1 MKNLKKVLALV
12 LAVVMV
18 MGAVVTTSAAYT
30 DVKDTDTYANAIDV
44 LSNLGIL
51 DGFTDG
57 TFKPEGTLTRAQ
69 TAKIVAIVANAKTV
83 GYIDTDIDELYAN
96 AINPFVDCNNSWAL
110 PYINYCRITKLCDG
124 MSATTYEP
132 NREVTGNQF
141 LKFMLTTL
149 GFDTSKEGYTG
160 TGWDIN
166 VLNRANEIG
175 LTDGLAKG
183 WQAGKPITRG
193 EAAQIIVNALSSYLV
208 EYGQKVKNTVNDN
221 IYTAAFISN
230 EAVAQSGYQLGGK
243 MGITC
248 ERAYDVF
255 MRPGYKWGYEY
266 STWTAFYAD
275 APVLSYTG
283 KVTACDILVDLGVAK
298 TSNSGKSIT
307 YFRDGRIDTD
317 GWKTVSHTG
326 ASEHIACS
334 TPVANTGALTQ
345 VFKVTKA
352 NGNTGYFV
360 CIIDTVLAKVTGVT
374 KSTHG
379 STNVAT
385 ATLEL
390 YTPAVFDESDSKF
403 SNNKYTVSVP
413 YLTDYAKGD
422 YILTYV
428 AADYS
433 EKTPVDVNNWVN
445 TELYGDWALYADDTK
460 AYNNETIG
468 VYEASKAISGDNYT
482 LPGDLV
488 VAPLAKAG
496 TIDAATFSGQ
506 NTNRSVVTVNGT
518 QTPVNC
524 TYTLTDLFKANYVT
538 EEILK
543 GKKTVN
549 FFVDQYGNVIG
560 DNMSFASNYG
570 IVDAAKWVNDGDLT
584 STEYAQFALVDLDA
598 KTNYVKVGAYGSTAT
613 AALKTTRSDSSALAG
628 SPSLATVSENK
639 ANNFYYTSG
648 EVEGIHYGL
657 VKYTVSDGVYTLSN
671 NIGTQ
676 DNTATAIT
684 TGDGKIGNFYANA
697 NTKFIV
703 RTVDATGAHV
713 YTAYDGINNVPTMS
727 NVTAAVY
734 VDDNADSYADL
745 VYVIADNAIY
755 AGSTI
760 VAFVTS
766 SDYTYA
772 ENGVVYT
779 YTVYVNGEKTEIK
792 VAGSATDANKLFG
805 EESSFTAGLWSINFL
820 TGDAKVSSATKL
832 DTDNSSWEFNVDVSQ
847 AAAGDGV
854 IVANNKALNLEKAK
868 LYAVSGTTVV
878 EIEAEDIAVDDKI
891 TYKMTTGTAYVDTLY
906 VVG

>member
-390 YTPAVFDESDSKF
+390 YTPAVFAESNSKF

-488 VAPLAKAG
+488 VAPFAMAG
-496 TIDAATFSGQ
+496 TINSAVYSGQ
-506 NTNRSVVTVNGT
+506 NDDVSVITVNGT
-518 QTPVNC
+518 KTPVNC
-524 TYTLTDLFKANYVT
+524 TYTKTGIFENYSKYMVSQKYT
-538 EEILK
+538 
-543 GKKTVN
+543 TN
-549 FFVDQYGNVIG
+549 FFTDQYGNVIG
-560 DNMSFASNYG
+560 DSNVFASNYG
-570 IVDAAKWVNDGDLT
+570 IVDAAKWVNNGDLT
-584 STEYAQFALVDLDA
+584 VAEYAQFALVDLDA
-598 KTNYVKVGAYGSTAT
+598 KTNYVTVSKYNDKALTGVKQAIFEDDMIMGATGNNTVAQNAANNGAYTASYN
-613 AALKTTRSDSSALAG
+613 A
-628 SPSLATVSENK
+628 
-639 ANNFYYTSG
+639 
-648 EVEGIHYGL
+648 YGL
-657 VKYTVSDGVYTLSN
+657 VKYTVSDGVYSLTNNVGTLVDWGDATN
-671 NIGTQ
+671 KAIGAGQ
-676 DNTATAIT
+676 V
-684 TGDGKIGNFYANA
+684 KIGNIYANGD
-697 NTKFIV
+697 TKFIV
-703 RTVDATGAHV
+703 RTTDAAGNHV
-713 YTAYDGINNVPTMS
+713 YTAYAGVNALPTMS
-727 NVTAAVY
+727 KVTAAVH
-734 VDDNADSYADL
+734 VTEAGATYASL
-745 VYVIADNAIY
+745 VYVIADSAIY
-755 AGSTI
+755 AGSS
-760 VAFVTS
+760 VTAYVTDKTPS
-766 SDYTYA
+766 YLEVGEVT
-772 ENGVVYT
+772 E
-779 YTVYVNGEKTEIK
+779 YTVYVDGE
-792 VAGSATDANKLFG
+792 ATKITYTGEGDLFD
-805 EESSFTAGLWSINFL
+805 STGLYTLNFL
-820 TGDAKVSSATKL
+820 TGDAKVASATKVTTGWTGL
-832 DTDNSSWEFNVDVSQ
+832 E
-847 AAAGDGV
+847 AAAEIATGAGTDGA
-854 IVANNKALNLEKAK
+854 IKLSDSTGLNVSSAK
-868 LYAVSGTTVV
+868 IYVVSGGAVAAGTTADLADGAKVMYKLASGSTYMV
-878 EIEAEDIAVDDKI
+878 ETI
-891 TYKMTTGTAYVDTLY
+891 Y